1 MTRRVVNNYWIS
13 GGISMAN
20 TPKDKEPTPEKEHSP
35 MFEGVRRVLLAGIG
49 VVALTMDEVEEFVDK
64 MVERGELAEKD
75 GKKIVHEV
83 MEKRKKEAEEAQKK
97 VNKRVWEVLDR
108 MDIST
113 HSDIEAL
120 SKAVEE
126 LSKKV
131 DEMMKPRE

>member
-1 MTRRVVNNYWIS
+1 
-13 GGISMAN
+13 MAN
-20 TPKDKEPTPEKEHSP
+20 TTRGKEPTPEKEHSP
-35 MFEGVRRVLLAGIG
+35 MFEGVRRVLLAGVG
-49 VVALTMDEVEEFVDK
+49 LMALTMDEVQEFVDK

-97 VNKRVWEVLDR
+97 VNKRVREILDR
-108 MDIST
+108 MDVST

-131 DEMMKPRE
+131 DEMMKPRK

>member
-1 MTRRVVNNYWIS
+1 MVTDNE
-13 GGISMAN
+13 
-20 TPKDKEPTPEKEHSP
+20 DKEPTSGKEHGT

-49 VVALTMDEVEEFVDK
+49 LMALTMDEVEEFVDK

-83 MEKRKKEAEEAQKK
+83 MEKRKKEAEETQKK
-97 VNKRVWEVLDR
+97 VNRRVREILDR

-113 HSDIEAL
+113 HSDIVAL

-126 LSKKV
+126 LSKRV
-131 DEMMKPRE
+131 DEMTKPRE

>member
-1 MTRRVVNNYWIS
+1 
-13 GGISMAN
+13 
-20 TPKDKEPTPEKEHSP
+20 
-35 MFEGVRRVLLAGIG
+35 
-49 VVALTMDEVEEFVDK
+49 
-64 MVERGELAEKD
+64 
-75 GKKIVHEV
+75 
-83 MEKRKKEAEEAQKK
+83 
-97 VNKRVWEVLDR
+97 